1 MAVIKQKT
9 RRKLSKTL
17 ARLVK
22 KHGPEMTLALVTG
35 IISAL
40 VAERSNRPPKPPKAS
55 KKAGKAEK
63 TDKLDAREKPARK
76 DKAPA
81 RTAVSRKRASA

>member
-40 VAERSNRPPKPPKAS
+40 VAERSEKTSRKAE
-55 KKAGKAEK
+55 KVEKAEK
-63 TDKLDAREKPARK
+63 TARK
-76 DKAPA
+76 ERAA
-81 RTAVSRKRASA
+81 RTDGKIPVRTVVSRKRASA